1 MPTPVLLGFPCGSAG
16 KGCACNGGDLG
27 LIPGLGRSPVEGKGY
42 PLQYSDLE
50 NSVDC
55 IVYGVAK
62 SRPRLSNFHFHF
74 QSTSCK
80 MPGWMNHKLE
90 SRSPGEMSTMSGS
103 LESRLVSEIS
113 FVFILKEV
121 HQLDCI

>member
-1 MPTPVLLGFPCGSAG
+1 M
-16 KGCACNGGDLG
+16 
-27 LIPGLGRSPVEGKGY
+27 IPGLGRSPVEGKGY